1 LASIELTLLEPDE
14 NGANWSR
21 QEGIATETVL
31 TDTRTSMPS
40 PEAASRVVGR
50 LFRADGD
57 HITDL
62 KIPLSTRPV
71 DVVLWYSRV
80 FQYKGTEA
88 SGQPVYFEAS
98 AYAVPEAA

>member
-1 LASIELTLLEPDE
+1 
-14 NGANWSR
+14 
-21 QEGIATETVL
+21 
-31 TDTRTSMPS
+31 MPS
-40 PEAASRVVGR
+40 PEAAPRNVGR

-80 FQYKGTEA
+80 FQYKGPKHRA
-88 SGQPVYFEAS
+88 SRSILRRPPI
-98 AYAVPEAA
+98 PEAA

>member
-1 LASIELTLLEPDE
+1 MRTVPAGAARKASQ
-14 NGANWSR
+14 R
-21 QEGIATETVL
+21 RRFL
-31 TDTRTSMPS
+31 TDPRTSMPS

-80 FQYKGTEA
+80 FQYQGTEA

-98 AYAVPEAA
+98 AYTGGRMMLPYVAWI